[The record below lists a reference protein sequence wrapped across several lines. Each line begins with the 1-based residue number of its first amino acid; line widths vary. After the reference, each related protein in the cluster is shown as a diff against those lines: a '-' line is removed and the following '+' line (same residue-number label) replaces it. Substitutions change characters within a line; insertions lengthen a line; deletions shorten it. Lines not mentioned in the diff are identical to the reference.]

1 MTFRVV
7 ESSSRRGKWLVLLYL
22 LASAAL
28 WRSQAASPRLP
39 GEVALVVDREVVT
52 LDEFNWFMD
61 QERVGVF
68 EYFKTKCNFDYDKD
82 FWTRACE
89 GTTPRALLQKK
100 TVDRVAREKVEQ
112 ILFRELGLIQ
122 EVRYSAF
129 LENLEKLNRDREQ
142 AVKDGRVIYG
152 PVRYTQLQYY
162 GHWKATLQ
170 IQAKGKLAQDRL
182 PVGEQE
188 VRAYCDQNKDRFKA
202 ADTTTLEIV
211 TIEPKQESDAEKC
224 RGKVASAA
232 EAILSKTR
240 AGQGLEHVL
249 QGYADNADI
258 KLSRR
263 RVDSLDTERV
273 GEQFAGGEN
282 AEKVLALAP
291 GQCVSVDDSG
301 GTVRII
307 KCISKTAGKYVPF
320 ETVKERVRA
329 RCLDRQYDRLVDELA
344 KKADVRINQQALD
357 LLLPR

>member
-1 MTFRVV
+1 MTFRPV
-7 ESSSRRGKWLVLLYL
+7 ETSRRLGKGLVLLYL
-22 LASAAL
+22 LAPAAL
-28 WRSQAASPRLP
+28 PGAPVVSQRLP
-39 GEVALVVDREVVT
+39 GEAAVVVDRDVVT

-61 QERVGVF
+61 QERVSVF
-68 EYFKTKCNFDYDKD
+68 EYLKTKCNFDYDKD

-170 IQAKGKLAQDRL
+170 IQAKGKLAQERL
-182 PVGEQE
+182 AVGEPE
-188 VRAYCDQNKDRFKA
+188 VRAYYDQNKDRFKA
-202 ADTTTLEIV
+202 TDTTTLEIV

-224 RGKVASAA
+224 RGRVASAA

-282 AEKVLALAP
+282 AEKVLALPP
-291 GQCVSVDDSG
+291 GQCVSVADSG
-301 GTVRII
+301 ETVQIV
-307 KCISKTAGKYVPF
+307 KCISKTTGNYLPF

-329 RCLDRQYDRLVDELA
+329 RCLDRQYDRLVDALA